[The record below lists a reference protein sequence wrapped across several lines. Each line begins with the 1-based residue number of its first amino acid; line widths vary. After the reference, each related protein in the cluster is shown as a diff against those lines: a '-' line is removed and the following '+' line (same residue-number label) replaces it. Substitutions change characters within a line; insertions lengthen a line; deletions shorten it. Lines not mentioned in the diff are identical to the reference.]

1 MNICLL
7 PSAELSYESGST
19 IYANLYIDELIKN
32 GHTVNVICSS
42 LPGNVNKQ
50 ANYILLDIMK
60 HPVIDDYYI
69 SNDVMMDSVLK
80 IYRCLCELNHNRK
93 IDIIHAH
100 YATINSMAAL
110 LYKVM
115 VGTPYVIS
123 CFGRD
128 VFNGSMN
135 DDRYYRMCKVTIEYA
150 DYIICSN
157 CDVMNRVIEMSH
169 DSVSKTSVLPMPL
182 EDVFFIQ
189 KRKRKIGNEIRILS
203 VVSCMSQ
210 EKGIQVTLEALKCLI
225 DDGFNTILYI
235 VGVDD
240 NPEQKNIIRW
250 KEMSRKLKVDSFV
263 KWIGAEKHSN
273 VAHWIDETDILIDSR
288 YVGNFSSIVLE
299 GIAKGTVIIA
309 SDVKGNR
316 ELITCDNGLLYKV
329 YEKDDLYKK
338 VKKIISNEELRQLC
352 MKNCNKWITQNGEK
366 YKVSEHIKDVEDIY
380 YMIQEQRK
388 GK

>member
-1 MNICLL
+1 MN
-7 PSAELSYESGST
+7 
-19 IYANLYIDELIKN
+19 
-32 GHTVNVICSS
+32 VVCSS
-42 LPGNVNKQ
+42 LPRNVNKQ

-100 YATINSMAAL
+100 YATINSLAAFL
-110 LYKVM
+110 FKVM
-115 VGTPYVIS
+115 VGTPFVIS

-128 VFNGSMN
+128 VFNGSVN

-157 CDVMNRVIEMSH
+157 YDVMNRVVEMSH
-169 DSVSKTSVLPMPL
+169 DSAGKTSVLPMPL
-182 EDVFFIQ
+182 EDVFLLQ
-189 KRKRKIGNEIRILS
+189 KRKGKIDNKIRILS

-225 DDGFNTILYI
+225 DDGFNIILYI
-235 VGVDD
+235 VGIDD
-240 NPEQKNIIRW
+240 NPEQKNIIQL
-250 KEMSRKLKVDSFV
+250 KEISRKLKIDSFV
-263 KWIGAEKHSN
+263 EWIGAEKHSN
-273 VAHWIDETDILIDSR
+273 IAHWIDETDILIDSR

-299 GIAKGTVIIA
+299 GIAKGTAIVA

-316 ELITCDNGLLYKV
+316 ELITCGNGVLYKV
-329 YEKDDLYKK
+329 YEKDDLYENI
-338 VKKIISNEELRQLC
+338 KKIISSEELRKLC
-352 MKNCNKWITQNGEK
+352 IKNCNKWIARNGEK
-366 YKVSEHIKDVEDIY
+366 YKVSNHIKSIEEIY
-380 YMIQEQRK
+380 NTIQNQRKRK